1 MLDELFG
8 KRTLVVDPGLL
19 ERQLETEMTLP
30 RVATHLTS
38 FAAGFD
44 AVLLANPMVSSLV
57 HDQLAYGIAGLYGHM
72 RRVVAHAAEATE
84 SQPSRRQIAAETLAL
99 MDQITRLAQTPDP
112 ADADIRAADCEANA
126 ASTIDS
132 ILQDAGVIDL

>member
-44 AVLLANPMVSSLV
+44 AVLLANPMVSALV

-72 RRVVAHAAEATE
+72 RRVVAHAAEAAGN
-84 SQPSRRQIAAETLAL
+84 QPLRQIAIETLAL

-126 ASTIDS
+126 SSTIDS